1 MWPHQSSSWPGDSVG
16 AWKIHLPQPGEGTRL
31 KDHVTRRPR
40 LHPGRKRGLGV
51 SRASHTFHNKLTHGK
66 NPATRP
72 SNQGKQT
79 RTNTTEKLT
88 GPGKGR
94 THQLLPSNASRASAC
109 AHTAGKHGGGGGGI
123 RSRAPARQHLLPAP
137 TSTGERSH
145 PSQPSLPGWGVPRSR
160 GRHSE
165 LKAPRRL
172 HCLVM
177 RSRRG
182 TPTTQTDMERN
193 PIHAI
198 KKGENRKRRRRP

>member
-16 AWKIHLPQPGEGTRL
+16 AWKIHLPQPGEGTRS

-109 AHTAGKHGGGGGGI
+109 AHTAGKHGGGGGDQI
-123 RSRAPARQHLLPAP
+123 QSSRQAAPASGPHQHRGKEPPLPA
-137 TSTGERSH
+137 
-145 PSQPSLPGWGVPRSR
+145 QPAWLGGTTQPRSAQR
-160 GRHSE
+160 TESPEAAPLSGNAVTPWHAHNTDRH
-165 LKAPRRL
+165 
-172 HCLVM
+172 
-177 RSRRG
+177 G
-182 TPTTQTDMERN
+182 T
-193 PIHAI
+193 
-198 KKGENRKRRRRP
+198 

>member
-16 AWKIHLPQPGEGTRL
+16 AWKIHLPQPGEGTRS

-109 AHTAGKHGGGGGGI
+109 AHTAGKHGGGGGGGSDPELPPGSTCF
-123 RSRAPARQHLLPAP
+123 RPPPAQGKGATPPSPA
-137 TSTGERSH
+137 
-145 PSQPSLPGWGVPRSR
+145 
-160 GRHSE
+160 
-165 LKAPRRL
+165 
-172 HCLVM
+172 CLAGGYHAAAV
-177 RSRRG
+177 G
-182 TPTTQTDMERN
+182 TAN
-193 PIHAI
+193 
-198 KKGENRKRRRRP
+198 